1 MIDIA
6 TIKIKGGNGGDGAVS
21 FRHERYIAKGG
32 PDGGD
37 GGKGGDVIFIADNN
51 MATLKDFKSKEIF
64 RALDGD
70 RGGKKKMTGLN
81 GEDLLVKVPVGTL
94 IYEIKEG
101 REILVCDLNN
111 IGQTYLV
118 AKGGY
123 GGRGNHRFKSAVNQ
137 IPVQYTP
144 GVLGEEKKVK
154 LEIRLV
160 ADVGLIGM
168 PNAGKSTLINRL
180 TNANAKVANYP
191 FTTLT
196 PNLGIYK
203 LKGGGSMVLS
213 DIPGLIEGASEGKG
227 LGDEFLRHV
236 QRTRVL
242 IHLVD
247 VSDVSEVESL
257 SDEAVKKY
265 DVIRGELK
273 EHGQGLE
280 EKKEIVAINK
290 MDVTEVKEAFPEI
303 KKKFL
308 KKKLKVF
315 GISAV
320 TGEGIDEML
329 EEARKILE
337 STPKTVF
344 ETAVPV
350 KLYTIDNLPNK
361 KVVFKERRVI
371 ELIKPKH

>member
-6 TIKIKGGNGGDGAVS
+6 YIKIKGGNGGDGAVS

-37 GGKGGDVIFIADNN
+37 GGKGGDVLFIADNN

-64 RALDGD
+64 RALDGEP
-70 RGGKKKMTGLN
+70 GGKKKMTGLN

-123 GGRGNHRFKSAVNQ
+123 GGRGNHRFKSAINQ

-247 VSDVSEVESL
+247 VTDVSEAQSL
-257 SDEAVKKY
+257 SDEAMKKY

-273 EHGQGLE
+273 EYGQGLE

-303 KKKFL
+303 KKKFS
-308 KKKLKVF
+308 KKKIKVF

-329 EEARKILE
+329 TEVQKILE
-337 STPKTVF
+337 TTPRTVF
-344 ETAVPV
+344 EAARPV
-350 KLYTIDNLPNK
+350 KLYNLDNLPNK
-361 KVVFKERRVI
+361 KFVFKERRVI